1 MDPIT
6 EASVMRSLG
15 ELHAKVDMLLAEKY
29 NDHQRIATL
38 EKWMWGLGGGLAL
51 CMTVFFSKLKAL
63 MGF

>member
-1 MDPIT
+1 
-6 EASVMRSLG
+6 MRSLG